1 MTLSLVYQMK
11 RKRLVSLML
20 LILGLMVVALVMVPR
35 WQPAGPVFAERVGG
49 GVALVL
55 VEPGEVYRV
64 SWRRADGF
72 WEETEP
78 FTGRVTATM
87 GGDRLV
93 VFHGLS
99 YTTYSAGDK
108 GGAPVNERWDRFT
121 PSWPVHAAAAAPQ
134 EGPTIG
140 SRVPEV
146 QAWAFGTLDGR
157 TIVSACLK
165 KGLWHQGPELKRSG
179 EVGELTATA
188 GELVVWL
195 WWRENGRVVGAPMAD
210 PGRIAADPEDPGAA
224 ASPPRLAWGEPR
236 DFDVP
241 ADGRFVAGTSEKGPC
256 LFAVSRLRKKQP
268 LVTEVVPDGGRR
280 EVSVRQDPPLTAGID
295 SVSVADGNPPAIA
308 AVSGLNASLAF
319 LDKDKSFED
328 LPHTLFRFRPGAL
341 PWFMAMMFASL
352 SIVGIGV
359 SLLFERRRVSA
370 EAMAEQARML
380 SNVAPLLLR
389 LFAASVDTGPFLW
402 GFAWLAVEAGVG
414 PTVAWIGAI
423 SLCCAYH
430 AAAEAT
436 WGQTLG
442 KKLAGIAVRR
452 TDGSAAGKGRI
463 FVRNIVRGIE
473 LMFPIVPA
481 IVMISTKRSQRLG
494 DLVAGTM
501 VTRLENEPQPERE
514 EA

>member
-1 MTLSLVYQMK
+1 MTLSLIYQMK
-11 RKRLVSLML
+11 RRRLVSLML
-20 LILGLMVVALVMVPR
+20 LVLGLLVMALVMVPR

-49 GVALVL
+49 AVAMVL
-55 VEPGEVYRV
+55 VEPGEIYRV
-64 SWRRADGF
+64 SWRRSDGF

-99 YTTYSAGDK
+99 YTTYTPGEK

-121 PSWPVHAAAAAPQ
+121 PSWSVQAAAEAPQ
-134 EGPTIG
+134 EGLTIG
-140 SRVPEV
+140 RRVPDV

-165 KGLWHQGPELKRSG
+165 RGVWHQGPELRRAG
-179 EVGELTATA
+179 EVGELTAAA
-188 GELVVWL
+188 GEFAVWL
-195 WWRENGRVVGAPMAD
+195 WWRENGRMVGATMTD
-210 PGRIAADPEDPGAA
+210 PGRIPADPEEPGAA
-224 ASPPRLAWGEPR
+224 AAPPRVAWGEPR

-241 ADGRFVAGTSEKGPC
+241 ADARCVAGTSDKGPC

-268 LVTEVVPDGGRR
+268 LVTEIVPDGGRR
-280 EVSVRQDPPLTAGID
+280 EISIRQDPPLTAGVD

-319 LDKDKSFED
+319 LDKDQSFED
-328 LPHTLFRFRPGAL
+328 LAHTLFRFRPGAL
-341 PWFMAMMFASL
+341 PWFMSMMFASL
-352 SIVGIGV
+352 SIIGIGV
-359 SLLFERRRVSA
+359 SLLFERRRVSP
-370 EAMAEQARML
+370 ETMAEQVKML

-389 LFAASVDTGPFLW
+389 AFAASVDTGPFLW

-414 PTVAWIGAI
+414 PTAAWIGAI

-463 FVRNIVRGIE
+463 FVRNIIRGIE
-473 LMFPIVPA
+473 LMFPILPA
-481 IVMISTKRSQRLG
+481 IMMISTKRSQRLG